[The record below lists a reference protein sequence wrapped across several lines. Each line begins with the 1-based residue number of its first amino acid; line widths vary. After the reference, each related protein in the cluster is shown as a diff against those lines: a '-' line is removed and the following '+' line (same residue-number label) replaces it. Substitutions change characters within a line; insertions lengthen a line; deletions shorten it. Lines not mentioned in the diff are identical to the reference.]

1 MSSTKAKKTR
11 IKGTAPG
18 HGMFVGG
25 TLAALVISVVL
36 IALGSFSSRE
46 PVITPPENS
55 SNTPPSSAVIAY
67 GTSYGAPNAPI
78 TLVIYSDFQC
88 YFCQEFALG
97 IQKQME
103 ATYVSEGKVRM
114 VYKHRIGY
122 GDESWLAA
130 EASECASEQNQFWP
144 YHDLLM
150 QLRLS
155 NSEADLTTEKL
166 IDLARELGLDVDK
179 FTASLTSGKFTA
191 KVKQESDE
199 GMNLGFTNIP
209 KFYFNGVVADD
220 SIGDSFANFQK
231 VIDAELARLGK

>member
-1 MSSTKAKKTR
+1 VSPVPVNKPRA
-11 IKGTAPG
+11 KGTTVN
-18 HGMFVGG
+18 HGLFVRG
-25 TLAALVISVVL
+25 TLAALVIFVVL

-46 PVITPPENS
+46 PVVKPPENS
-55 SNTPPSSAVIAY
+55 SNTPPYSAVIAY

-78 TLVIYSDFQC
+78 TLEIYSDFQC

-97 IQKQME
+97 IQKQLE
-103 ATYVSEGKVRM
+103 ATYVAEGKVRI

-155 NSEADLTTEKL
+155 SSKEDISSEKL
-166 IDLARELGLDVDK
+166 IDLARQLGLNVDK
-179 FTASLTSGKFTA
+179 FTASLNSRKFST
-191 KVKQESDE
+191 KVSQENDE
-199 GMNLGFTNIP
+199 GMNLGLTNIP
-209 KFYFNGVVADD
+209 KFYFNGVVAND
-220 SIGDSFANFQK
+220 SIGDSFQNFQK